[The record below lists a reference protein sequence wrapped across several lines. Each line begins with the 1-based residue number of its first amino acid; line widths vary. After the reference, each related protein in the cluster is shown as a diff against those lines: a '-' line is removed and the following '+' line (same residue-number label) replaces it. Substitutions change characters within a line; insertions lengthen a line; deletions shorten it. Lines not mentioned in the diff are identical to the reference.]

1 MSDLRCSRAH
11 LLSCSTLHFATTHHN
26 TTLSTFSVSF
36 LTTALLLYPI
46 PVPLNCL
53 QPPQKNSSGRLHV
66 IPAAQKAI
74 SLPLDLGNHSNIT
87 SQASFLGASMNFCAH
102 IHWSLIVIIFH
113 MSVSYTK
120 LHVPWRWEPYLLH
133 FGIHSPSTVPACC
146 MRLMTAKKT
155 VTRLHSS
162 EDSIHEKYPHFF
174 TLSIQENLT
183 IW

>member
-1 MSDLRCSRAH
+1 MSDLRCSRIQTYSHAP
-11 LLSCSTLHFATTHHN
+11 LCILPPPITTQPCLPFQYPFSPQPCSCTPFQPFELPAT
-26 TTLSTFSVSF
+26 
-36 LTTALLLYPI
+36 
-46 PVPLNCL
+46 
-53 QPPQKNSSGRLHV
+53 PPQKSSSGRLHV

-74 SLPLDLGNHSNIT
+74 FLLLDLGNHSNIT

-146 MRLMTAKKT
+146 MRLMTAKK
-155 VTRLHSS
+155 
-162 EDSIHEKYPHFF
+162 
-174 TLSIQENLT
+174 Q
-183 IW
+183 

>member
-1 MSDLRCSRAH
+1 MYIVTYIDPYITILRLKEVKQLDRCQTWDVAESRLTLMLHSAFCH
-11 LLSCSTLHFATTHHN
+11 HPSQHNLAYLFSILSHHSPALVPHSSPFELPAT
-26 TTLSTFSVSF
+26 
-36 LTTALLLYPI
+36 
-46 PVPLNCL
+46 
-53 QPPQKNSSGRLHV
+53 PPQKSSSGRLHV

-74 SLPLDLGNHSNIT
+74 FLLLDLGNHSNIT

-146 MRLMTAKKT
+146 MRLMTAKK
-155 VTRLHSS
+155 
-162 EDSIHEKYPHFF
+162 
-174 TLSIQENLT
+174 Q
-183 IW
+183 